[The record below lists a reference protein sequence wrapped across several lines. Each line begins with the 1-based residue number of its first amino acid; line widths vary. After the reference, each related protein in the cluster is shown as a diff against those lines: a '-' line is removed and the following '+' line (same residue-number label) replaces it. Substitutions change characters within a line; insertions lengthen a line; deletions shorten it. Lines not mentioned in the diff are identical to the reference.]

1 MSAFMSAARRAAT
14 PTSLVLLNTG
24 DGKGKSTAAFGV
36 VVRALAR
43 NWRVG
48 VIQFLKSAEWPTG
61 EERLL
66 RALGVEWIK
75 GGDGFTW
82 KTGGTETS
90 RALARATWES
100 AVAALREGH
109 YQLLLL
115 DEITLPI
122 AFGWLTDSEV
132 VEAIRSRA
140 AGVNVI
146 LTGRLAPPSLI
157 ELADTVTE
165 MRSVHHAF
173 DKGVLARAGIDY

>member
-1 MSAFMSAARRAAT
+1 MSAVREAM

-48 VIQFLKSAEWPTG
+48 VIQFLKSEDWATG
-61 EERLL
+61 EEELL
-66 RALGVEWIK
+66 RTLGVDWIK

-82 KTGGTETS
+82 RTASSDNS
-90 RALARATWES
+90 RALAQATWQK
-100 AVAALREGH
+100 AAAALRDGR

-122 AFGWLTDSEV
+122 AFGWLADTEV
-132 VEAIRSRA
+132 VTAVRSRA
-140 AGVNVI
+140 PGVNVI
-146 LTGRLAPPSLI
+146 LTGRSAPPSLV

-165 MRSVHHAF
+165 MRSVRHAF
-173 DKGVLARAGIDY
+173 DRGVLARAGIDY